1 MNIVILGGTGEIGKP
16 LIKKMRENNSI
27 TVVSRKPPDT
37 LYKNVNYIQFDIRN
51 KEEVECNKEDLI
63 DADIL
68 INLADEIIYS
78 KNILNDL
85 KRALSV
91 SSEATINILNYMDKL
106 KHIVYSS
113 SYSVYG
119 NPEFRLVDESAP
131 IKPRN
136 TYAIGKI
143 TTEYALG
150 LYSTLNNIPV
160 AILRISSVYGPNTP
174 KNRLIP
180 VLTNN
185 TIKNKP
191 IYIYGDGMD
200 SRDYIHVEDVVDS
213 IIMSIDMKYDGIL
226 NIGTGKE
233 TSIINLVKL
242 ALSLNSNYKG
252 EIFYEERKT
261 DKLNICLNI
270 GKAYEKINFKPK
282 HDLECDMKKL
292 MEFSR
297 N

>member
-1 MNIVILGGTGEIGKP
+1 MNILILGGTGEIGKP
-16 LIKKMRENNSI
+16 LVKKMRENNNL

-37 LYKNVNYIQFDIRN
+37 SYKSVNYIQFDIRN
-51 KEEVECNKEDLI
+51 KEEVDYNKNDLI
-63 DADIL
+63 DTDIL

-78 KNILNDL
+78 TNVLNDL
-85 KRALSV
+85 NRALSV
-91 SSEATINILNYMDKL
+91 SSEATINILNCMENL
-106 KHIVYSS
+106 KQVVYSS

-119 NPEFRLVDESAP
+119 NPEFRSVDETAP

-150 LYSTLNNIPV
+150 LYSTMVKIPV

-180 VLTNN
+180 VLTHN
-185 TIKNKP
+185 IKKNIP
-191 IYIYGDGMD
+191 INIYGDGMD

-213 IIMSIDMKYDGIL
+213 IMMSIDMNYDGIL
-226 NIGTGKE
+226 NIGSGKE
-233 TSIINLVKL
+233 TSIINLL
-242 ALSLNSNYKG
+242 EFALSLNSNYKG
-252 EIFYEERKT
+252 EITYKERKT
-261 DKLNICLNI
+261 DKLNICLDI
-270 GKAYEKINFKPK
+270 GKANEKIYFKPK
-282 HDLECDMKKL
+282 HDLKSDMKEL
-292 MEFSR
+292 MKVSR